1 MKVLGFLILHTGRPY
16 LRAAVESILPQ
27 VDHLVILYCP
37 TPSQGFQTDI
47 PCPDARGELLDEVF
61 GPMMLQAMGSTDDG
75 CRWLQAEKVLW
86 VDGQWSNESDHINAI
101 WPYAEGFDWVWRFDA
116 DEVSPPGMVQEMI
129 MQAAHKMHRAALD
142 QVERPSLF
150 RVPFVHFWRCFSRAC
165 RDGSHPFRLFKV
177 NGGRGEA
184 TLDSK
189 NEKWEVLHFGYA
201 QPTKYITYKMQVSGH
216 RPEWRPDWFES
227 RWLANAQ
234 ADTHPVM
241 FPTHWMPVDYDKE
254 KLPDVLK
261 KHPYFSMAVIEE

>member
-1 MKVLGFLILHTGRPY
+1 MRVLGFMILHSGRPY
-16 LRAAVESILPQ
+16 IRAAVESIIDQ
-27 VDHLVILYCP
+27 VDRLVILYCP
-37 TPSQGFQTDI
+37 NPSQGFQADI
-47 PCPDARGELLDEVF
+47 PCPDSRKDLLAAINKSS
-61 GPMMLQAMGSTDDG
+61 MLGHTPID
-75 CRWLQAEKVLW
+75 W

-101 WPYAEGFDWVWRFDA
+101 WPHAEGFDWVWRFDA
-116 DEVSPPGMVQEMI
+116 DEVSPPGMVKEMI

-234 ADTHPVM
+234 SDVHPVM
-241 FPTHWMPVDYDKE
+241 YPTHWMPVDYDKE
-254 KLPDVLK
+254 TLPDVLK